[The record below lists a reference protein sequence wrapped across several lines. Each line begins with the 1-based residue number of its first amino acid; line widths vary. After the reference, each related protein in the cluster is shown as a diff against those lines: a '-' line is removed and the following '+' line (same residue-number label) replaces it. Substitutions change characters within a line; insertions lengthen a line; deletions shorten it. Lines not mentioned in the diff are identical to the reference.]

1 MPSPEP
7 TVPLTTAEADETKQS
22 GLPNQT
28 IRFAQFQAGAFDSC
42 LFHEQ
47 TYFGDSTGKST
58 TSSMSS
64 MKGGRSGN
72 NGSDL
77 DKSNIFKPTFDT
89 LTRESHKAFR
99 AYLVDLEEL
108 FLSRCEVTWQGTVL
122 QDSTPIV
129 FNKPEVT
136 PEV

>member
-1 MPSPEP
+1 
-7 TVPLTTAEADETKQS
+7 VPLTTAEADETKQS

-28 IRFAQFQAGAFDSC
+28 IRFAQFQAGAFGSC
-42 LFHEQ
+42 LFHVQ
-47 TYFGDSTGKST
+47 THFGDSTGKST

-89 LTRESHKAFR
+89 LTGESHKAFK
-99 AYLVDLEEL
+99 AYLIDLGEL
-108 FLSRCEVTWQGTVL
+108 FLSCCEVTRQGTVL
-122 QDSTPIV
+122 RDSTPIV